1 MRIRRDWRLTTPVS
15 MRSSSSWIQ
24 YVVRSQDATP
34 YTPPAT
40 TRATTARA
48 PGPMPPESSDCQ
60 EPPST
65 ASSTI
70 GARTSGVSGESR
82 RAPVDAAGC
91 SPGGRAGG
99 AAARSRTGSGRSQ
112 PRRPGLPELGEP
124 VAQPGGLGGA
134 AARG

>member
-1 MRIRRDWRLTTPVS
+1 MRIRRDWRLITPVS

-48 PGPMPPESSDCQ
+48 PGPMPPESSDCH

-70 GARTSGVSGESR
+70 GARTTGVSGESR
-82 RAPVDAAGC
+82 RAPEASAGWGAGVGAGGRWAGAGGGAG
-91 SPGGRAGG
+91 SAGGPGG
-99 AAARSRTGSGRSQ
+99 GSGSG
-112 PRRPGLPELGEP
+112 PLTARP
-124 VAQPGGLGGA
+124 PGPHP
-134 AARG
+134 AR